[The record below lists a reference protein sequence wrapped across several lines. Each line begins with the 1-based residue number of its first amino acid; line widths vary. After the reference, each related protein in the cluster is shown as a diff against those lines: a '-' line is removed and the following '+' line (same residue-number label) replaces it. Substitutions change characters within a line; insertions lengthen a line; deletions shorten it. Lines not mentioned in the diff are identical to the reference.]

1 MLKQSKS
8 LPTQLR
14 LLPQDQVKAKTTF
27 QFKWTEKDI
36 SSPRVSEEI
45 NSDSCIISGDFT
57 PETAQ
62 DLANKIKS
70 GQLPFD
76 MKVISQETVGA
87 ELGCKCT
94 SYKPFGCCNRYHPY
108 NDLLWLLCT
117 EFLVLSQIFHC

>member
-1 MLKQSKS
+1 MYKRQ
-8 LPTQLR
+8 T
-14 LLPQDQVKAKTTF
+14 KAAAARSSEGKNYISI
-27 QFKWTEKDI
+27 QMDGKDI

-87 ELGCKCT
+87 ELGEMCIRDRLRSMHSTPILSANSVISLIFVEVLYVK
-94 SYKPFGCCNRYHPY
+94 YV
-108 NDLLWLLCT
+108 LC
-117 EFLVLSQIFHC
+117 